1 MTWNTSLIDG
11 PITINVYGPE
21 TTDEDGNVSKPVTG
35 TIKGY
40 HLNAAP
46 NLNTQTVV
54 YDESGFVTAS
64 SGPLDAFVMVPAT
77 PRQVWAGSETLFLK
91 FKNEAE
97 AKKALADYWI
107 DPVALE
113 PQ

>member
-1 MTWNTSLIDG
+1 MDVGHFKISSKSLNFDL
-11 PITINVYGPE
+11 NRSFRYL
-21 TTDEDGNVSKPVTG
+21 NKY
-35 TIKGY
+35 IKGY

-46 NLNTQTVV
+46 SLNTQTVV

-107 DPVALE
+107 E
-113 PQ
+113 PTIGEA